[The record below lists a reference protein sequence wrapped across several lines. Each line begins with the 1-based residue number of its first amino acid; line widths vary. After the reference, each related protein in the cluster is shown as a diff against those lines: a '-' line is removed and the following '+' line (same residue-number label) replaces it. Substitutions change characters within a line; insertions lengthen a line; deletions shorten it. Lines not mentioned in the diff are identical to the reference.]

1 MREVN
6 FELTSVT
13 SFSVYEFGN
22 GNGPRVAVTAAVHGD
37 EQTAVHAAFLLM
49 KALEKL
55 TINGFVKVI
64 PICNPAS
71 FRSRTRVSPF
81 DGLDMNRIFPG
92 SAEGSPTMQLAH
104 TLWQETRDAEYLI
117 DLHCI
122 GAGGTTYTLAL
133 YKEYPELRELAH
145 ALSLPIVIHSSGVR
159 GQLFVESC
167 QTGQKALIIELPAG
181 QPGGTID
188 LPAAEECCQAI
199 LRCLHHLGL
208 LACGAHNS
216 PGSPV
221 TFYAQIR
228 TLTAPRSGLFL
239 PQATAGLTCE
249 EGQLLGT
256 FEGSPVIAP
265 FTGVITAVSPPR
277 YCFAGESLVDV
288 APSQKGVV

>member
-6 FELTSVT
+6 FEQTSMT

-37 EQTAVHAAFLLM
+37 EQTAVHAAMLLM
-49 KALEKL
+49 RVLEKL
-55 TINGFVKVI
+55 TINGIVKVI

-71 FRSRTRVSPF
+71 FRMRARVSPF

-92 SAEGSPTMQLAH
+92 SAKGSPTMQLAH
-104 TLWQETRDAEYLI
+104 ELWRETRDAEFLI

-133 YKEYPELRELAH
+133 YKEYPEMRDLAQV
-145 ALSLPIVIHSSGVR
+145 LSLPIVIQSSGVR
-159 GQLFVESC
+159 GQLFVEAC
-167 QTGQKALIIELPAG
+167 QAGQKALIIELPGG

-199 LRCLHHLGL
+199 LRYLHHLGL
-208 LACGAHNS
+208 LAVAAHRS

-221 TFYAQIR
+221 TFYGEIS
-228 TLTAPRSGLFL
+228 TLTAPRPGLFL
-239 PQATAGLTCE
+239 PTATADLPCK
-249 EGQLLGT
+249 EGELLGT
-256 FEGSPVIAP
+256 FEGSPIIAP
-265 FTGVITAVSPPR
+265 FTGVITAVRPPR
-277 YCFAGESLVDV
+277 YCISGESLVEV
-288 APSQKGVV
+288 APADN